1 MTTACESFFTLPEL
15 IALVT
20 PHLSR
25 QDIIHLIRT
34 NRRLHD
40 ICTPLLW
47 HSVHL
52 LEEDSFDN
60 TNTAQARLL
69 ASPEGLRAFYN
80 NINNIRAVYWKADFS
95 WSYLHAVLAYL
106 NTSSSRSSGGQ
117 DSLEDMEQDIISTY
131 ALTHSGSGGM
141 ETPDPLAVILLPPL
155 RRLTSYKAFTGI
167 DSYGSTNDD
176 LPSEYRHGPHQ
187 HQTFWLLRLNSST
200 LVHLDLWTLDLNS
213 SAVVRDLCR
222 TISELQH
229 LRTLRLN
236 GLAPNEIPFRALKV
250 IFFSCPSS
258 LEELY
263 IRPIVGDREETLRL
277 DPLEG
282 GWDYGQGPVVLR
294 KEPLHWLK
302 TLEIPS
308 SYTGY
313 QAPLLCSILEH
324 CPALELFQVPSLRSL
339 MATEKVA
346 ETIGKYCPHITS
358 LVMPR
363 PFWDNK
369 GVTIMATMEAIPSQ
383 QLTSFE
389 LFAYLDYFPDRL
401 VAAWTRHSETLQ
413 TIKLT
418 SCRTLASAA
427 LRTALVN
434 CRSLEVLELTEFY
447 SSKCCLTLED
457 AVMDKW
463 ACTRIRT
470 LNIPVKLTTNGK
482 SPLYLT
488 NPSKGRWK
496 KEDHAHW
503 NMLGRFYAQIGS
515 LTQLRVL
522 DLRSAASIHAPSEVD
537 PDHMREIAFEE
548 TCLPGMLILED
559 LTKERLG
566 YLSKLAGLTQLQELR
581 GSIVWEFMP
590 EDGRMSEREV
600 DWLVDHLPVLS
611 VAHFLPK
618 GYEYPEEGAEEDEV
632 PEVLQVLQSRRPGLV
647 MAPPPYDNSYI

>member
-1 MTTACESFFTLPEL
+1 M
-15 IALVT
+15 
-20 PHLSR
+20 R
-25 QDIIHLIRT
+25 DIIHLIRT

-47 HSVHL
+47 YSIHL
-52 LEEDSFDN
+52 LGGDFFDN

-80 NINNIRAVYWKADFS
+80 NIDSVRAVYWKADFS
-95 WSYLHAVLAYL
+95 WTYLQAVLAYL
-106 NTSSSRSSGGQ
+106 KISSLRLSAGQ
-117 DSLEDMEQDIISTY
+117 DSLEDMEQNIISTD
-131 ALTHSGSGGM
+131 ALTHPGCGGM
-141 ETPDPLAVILLPPL
+141 EISDSLAVIPLPPL
-155 RRLTSYKAFTGI
+155 RRLTFYKAFTGT
-167 DSYGSTNDD
+167 DSYGNTNDD
-176 LPSEYRHGPHQ
+176 LPSEYHHGPHQ
-187 HQTFWLLRLNSST
+187 HQTLWLLRLNSST

-213 SAVVRDLCR
+213 SIIVRDLCR
-222 TISELQH
+222 TISGLQH
-229 LRTLRLN
+229 LKTLQLN
-236 GLAPNEIPFRALKV
+236 SLVPNELSPRALEA
-250 IFFSCPSS
+250 IFFSCPAP

-263 IRPIVGDREETLRL
+263 IHLIMEDDDQTLRL
-277 DPLEG
+277 EPLKG
-282 GWDYGQGPVVLR
+282 DWDYRQGPVVLR

-324 CPALELFQVPSLRSL
+324 CPALESFPVPSLRNTVV
-339 MATEKVA
+339 TEKVA
-346 ETIGKYCPHITS
+346 ETIGKHCPHITS

-363 PFWDNK
+363 PFLDNK
-369 GVTIMATMEAIPSQ
+369 GVTIMAMMQAIPAQ
-383 QLTSFE
+383 QLKTFV
-389 LFAYLDYFPDRL
+389 LFAYREYFPDRL

-413 TIKLT
+413 RIELT
-418 SCRTLASAA
+418 SCRTIASTA

-463 ACTRIRT
+463 ACTKLRT

-488 NPSKGRWK
+488 DSSKGWWM

-503 NMLGRFYAQIGS
+503 DMLGKFYAQIGS
-515 LTQLRVL
+515 LTELRIL
-522 DLRSAASIHAPSEVD
+522 DLRSAASIHTPSEVD
-537 PDHMREIAFEE
+537 PDHMKEIAFEE
-548 TCLPGMLILED
+548 NCLPGMLVLED

-581 GSIVWEFMP
+581 GSIVWKRMP
-590 EDGRMSEREV
+590 EDGRMGEREV
-600 DWLVDHLPVLS
+600 EWLVAHLPVLS

-618 GYEYPEEGAEEDEV
+618 GYKYSEERVEANEV
-632 PEVLQVLQSRRPGLV
+632 PEVLQALQSRRPELV
-647 MAPPPYDNSYI
+647 MAPPPYDSNYI